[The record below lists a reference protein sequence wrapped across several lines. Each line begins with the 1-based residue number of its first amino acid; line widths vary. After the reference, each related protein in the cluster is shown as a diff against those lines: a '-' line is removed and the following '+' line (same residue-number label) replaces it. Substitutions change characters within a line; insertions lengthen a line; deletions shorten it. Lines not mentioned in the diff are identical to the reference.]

1 MLKQH
6 IIDVLR
12 DTNLSTEQKQRFIEL
27 LISIKEDDGLV
38 SELLETDTSTLRAEL
53 TLLEPNTQNSDT
65 IFATEF
71 ELYEEVNQSKPP
83 LEKDSLGTDTF
94 FNDEFNLSEETSHSN
109 LSSGKIPKVLT
120 HSLTSI
126 SISPTLYPTNQ

>member
-53 TLLEPNTQNSDT
+53 TLFEPNTQNSDT

-83 LEKDSLGTDTF
+83 LEKDSLGTDTSF
-94 FNDEFNLSEETSHSN
+94 DEFNLSEETS
-109 LSSGKIPKVLT
+109 IPTLPSIKSLRGST
-120 HSLTSI
+120 HSLAS
-126 SISPTLYPTNQ
+126 SSSSRKQYPTNQ